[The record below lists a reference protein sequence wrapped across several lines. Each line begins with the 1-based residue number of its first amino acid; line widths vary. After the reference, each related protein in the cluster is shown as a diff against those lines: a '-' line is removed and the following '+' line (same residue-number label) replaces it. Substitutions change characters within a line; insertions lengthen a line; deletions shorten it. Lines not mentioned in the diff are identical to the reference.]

1 MSKFRVVRIVTVP
14 EEFGYTTSV
23 NPLVPMSEVRDY
35 FLGKRVHSRIAYDS
49 SRPEGFEEYEI
60 ETPYVVTQVD
70 DLGLQEF

>member
-35 FLGKRVHSRIAYDS
+35 FLGQRVHSRIGYD
-49 SRPEGFEEYEI
+49 FNKQEEVEI

-70 DLGLQEF
+70 DLGLREF